1 MNSKPESIVNLSGP
15 DDHVLFCLD
24 TASSA
29 VLTVI
34 RSRERVQ
41 SWWSGNSTIVES
53 VRGYRDKGLVDAQ
66 VIPPE
71 LQVVV
76 DRRWPEI
83 ESIRCE
89 YVE

>member
-1 MNSKPESIVNLSGP
+1 MNSKPESVINLSGP
-15 DDHVLFCLD
+15 DDHVLFCMD
-24 TASSA
+24 TDSSA

-41 SWWSGNSTIVES
+41 SWWSGNSTIAES
-53 VRGYRDKGLVDAQ
+53 VRGYREKGLSDSV
-66 VIPPE
+66 VIPQE

-83 ESIRCE
+83 EAIRCE
-89 YVE
+89 YVD